1 MKKLLTLG
9 LMLLATTPVFAANLE
24 MLDEITYGAKIQS
37 QDIILRSDYIDIG
50 AEIGAFDFHNSDSIK
65 NSAYAMGTITIKKFS
80 IFDLTKKDQD

>member
-1 MKKLLTLG
+1 MKKLV
-9 LMLLATTPVFAANLE
+9 MLLAVMFVSSPVFAGNLE

-37 QDIILRSDYIDIG
+37 QDIILKSDHIDIG

-80 IFDLTKKDQD
+80 IFDLSKDK